1 MAYTG
6 GKLNYLN
13 GKYGISAP
21 NKSVP
26 VMKLIRVHQPKS
38 PNELKE
44 QIEYH
49 FKNNCECGIKSKGTI
64 EDFGK
69 NLYEAQ
75 IIEWGEY
82 KYSLEE
88 CIEWEYNLFVINS
101 LIGNQMERKAIKLL
115 KEKLPNLEI
124 RESSDKE
131 DEDFRVDLVIKNNN
145 KIIYGIQVKPESF
158 NYVKKSITYFNKNAN
173 QNFSVN
179 VYYLFYNNNMEFINL
194 DEIVKNIKETQ

>member
-6 GKLNYLN
+6 GELNDLN

-26 VMKLIRVHQPKS
+26 VMKLIKVHQPKS
-38 PNELKE
+38 PDELKKL
-44 QIEYH
+44 IEHH
-49 FKNNCECGIKSKGTI
+49 FKNNCKCGIKSKGTI

-69 NLYEAQ
+69 NLYKAQ
-75 IIEWGEY
+75 KEEWGEY

-101 LIGNQMERKAIKLL
+101 LIGNQMEQKAIKLL

-131 DEDFRVDLVIKNNN
+131 DEDFRVDLVIKNKN
-145 KIIYGIQVKPESF
+145 KIICGIQVKPESF
-158 NYVKKSITYFNKNAN
+158 NHVKKSIMYFNKNAN
-173 QNFSVN
+173 QKFLVN

-194 DEIVKNIKETQ
+194 DEIVKNIIEDQ

>member
-6 GKLNYLN
+6 GELNYLN

-26 VMKLIRVHQPKS
+26 VMKLIKVHQPKS
-38 PNELKE
+38 PDELKKI
-44 QIEYH
+44 IEYH

-69 NLYEAQ
+69 NLYNAQ
-75 IIEWGEY
+75 KEEWGEY
-82 KYSLEE
+82 RYSLEE

-101 LIGNQMERKAIKLL
+101 LIGNKMEQNAIKAL
-115 KEKLPNLEI
+115 KEKFPNLKI

-131 DEDFRVDLVIKNNN
+131 DEDFRVDLVVKNSN
-145 KIIYGIQVKPESF
+145 KILCGIQVKPESF
-158 NYVKKSITYFNKNAN
+158 NYVRKSIIYFNKNAN
-173 QNFSVN
+173 QNFSVD
-179 VYYLFYNNNMEFINL
+179 VYYLFYNDDMKFVNL
-194 DEIVKNIKETQ
+194 DEISEKIKGNI